1 MKSDKIE
8 ARICALEA
16 ADKMYRQSDERLR
29 LLELD
34 VLKRLVLRLEDTLI
48 KLDSLI
54 KKDNIYE
61 VPKVE

>member
-16 ADKMYRQSDERLR
+16 ADKMYRQTDERVR

-34 VLKRLVLRLEDTLI
+34 VLRKLVLRLEDTLI
-48 KLDSLI
+48 KLDSLL
-54 KKDNIYE
+54 KKDNVYE
-61 VPKVE
+61 VPKIE